1 MQSEPL
7 QSQHLKEAVRHRN
20 ELQCLMIVEQEKL
33 SALNTKIYPEEIFY
47 NCGHCV
53 QFSNEDMQCTRSLT
67 TSPLAPLG
75 PAGPGGPGI
84 PRGPG
89 RPGAP
94 ATPGRPCPTEGKK
107 GIISPLSFLLH

>member
-1 MQSEPL
+1 MF
-7 QSQHLKEAVRHRN
+7 
-20 ELQCLMIVEQEKL
+20 
-33 SALNTKIYPEEIFY
+33 ALNTRIYLEEIFY
-47 NCGHCV
+47 NCACCV
-53 QFSNEDMQCTRSLT
+53 QFSNEDMKTRSLT

-75 PAGPGGPGI
+75 PAGPGGPGM

-107 GIISPLSFLLH
+107 RYYEPIIFSVALNELFFVLE

>member
-1 MQSEPL
+1 MVNYSVAR
-7 QSQHLKEAVRHRN
+7 KNV
-20 ELQCLMIVEQEKL
+20 CII
-33 SALNTKIYPEEIFY
+33 TKMYPEEIFY

-53 QFSNEDMQCTRSLT
+53 QFSNEDMQYRRSLT

-75 PAGPGGPGI
+75 PAGPGGPRI

-107 GIISPLSFLLH
+107 GIMNPLSFLLH

>member
-1 MQSEPL
+1 MQSKPL
-7 QSQHLKEAVRHRN
+7 QCKCLKQAVTHRN
-20 ELQCLMIVEQEKL
+20 ELQCLITAEHE
-33 SALNTKIYPEEIFY
+33 LNIKIHPEEI
-47 NCGHCV
+47 NCGRHN
-53 QFSNEDMQCTRSLT
+53 QFSNENIQYTRSLT

-94 ATPGRPCPTEGKK
+94 ATPGRPCSTEVQKSMM
-107 GIISPLSFLLH
+107 SPLSFLLR